1 MCQIHERMIPAN
13 RKLLKVE
20 EKATPKVVKS
30 SSKANVTVPQ
40 LEPFTEIGQ
49 QLRISFVEGNT
60 DSELKY
66 LAGKKKIDDLGQLK
80 GNIENFVGMS
90 QIPTGIMGPLVINT
104 SNGVKS
110 TLVPLATSEGTLVAS
125 YARGARA
132 CRNSGEIRSLCL
144 KEGVQRS
151 PIFQFKN
158 LDDLSI
164 FLDWCS
170 NERTLFDAIVK
181 RSSNYAELKNIDINV
196 EGNQVILNLEFTT
209 GDAAGQNMVT
219 IASQAICQ
227 HIIKSTPVQ
236 PEIWFLESNA
246 SGDKKATFNSF
257 ANVRGKK
264 VTSEIVLKKEVINS
278 VLKTSPELMFKYWQT
293 SFMGAVKCGAIGAQ
307 GHFSNGLAALFIACG
322 QDAACVSEAS
332 VGITRMEVNKDGD
345 LYSSVTLP
353 NLIVGTIGGGTSLPT
368 QKECLEIMGCY
379 GEGKAK
385 TFAEICGAVCLAGE
399 ISIIAALSAGQFAA
413 AHQKHGRA

>member
-1 MCQIHERMIPAN
+1 MPAN
-13 RKLLKVE
+13 RKLLKLGDE
-20 EKATPKVVKS
+20 ITNKVDKTS
-30 SSKANVTVPQ
+30 GQLNKTVPR
-40 LEPFTEIGQ
+40 LEPFTDIGQ
-49 QLRISFVEGNT
+49 QLRIGFVEDNT
-60 DSELKY
+60 DSTLSY
-66 LAGKKKIDDLGQLK
+66 LGGKKKIEDLSQLK

-90 QIPTGIMGPLVINT
+90 QIPTGIMGPLVVKT
-104 SNGVKS
+104 SRGLRS

-158 LDDLSI
+158 LGDLTLFI
-164 FLDWCS
+164 DWCY
-170 NERTLFDAIVK
+170 NERILFDAIVK
-181 RSSNYAELKNIDINV
+181 RSSNYAELKDININV
-196 EGNQVILNLEFTT
+196 EGNQVILNLEFTA

-227 HIIKSTPVQ
+227 HIIKCTPIQ

-264 VTSEIVLKKEVINS
+264 VSAEIILKKEVIKS
-278 VLKTSPELMFKYWQT
+278 VLQTSPELMFKYWQT

-307 GHFSNGLAALFIACG
+307 GHFANGLAALFIACG

-345 LYSSVTLP
+345 LYCSVTLP
-353 NLIVGTIGGGTSLPT
+353 NLIVGTVGGGTSLPT

-385 TFAEICGAVCLAGE
+385 TFAEICGALCLAGE

-413 AHQKHGRA
+413 AHQKHGRG